1 MFHLDSSLIDIIVA
15 DKAFP
20 VAIFQNTKKFLLPQ
34 LSCFCSIPYL
44 MNICHELCW
53 NIFIQ
58 PYNKSSK
65 EREDFSRLK
74 VIKNQKEK

>member
-65 EREDFSRLK
+65 EREDFSP
-74 VIKNQKEK
+74 NFYNEKCQS